1 MTDASGNILF
11 YLQQASAKME
21 KLIQF
26 SASRIETIDTS
37 FKRYLW
43 DSIKWDNRLIAI
55 TGARGVGKTTLLL
68 QYIKENLNDLKMY
81 LERYIGEIVIL
92 CQKNRVKNL
101 YVFGSVLTDRFND
114 KSDIDLIVDIDSND
128 PLDYADNYF
137 NLKFALEALLN
148 RQIDLLEN
156 KSIKNPYLRENIDN
170 SKTLL
175 YAS

>member
-1 MTDASGNILF
+1 
-11 YLQQASAKME
+11 
-21 KLIQF
+21 
-26 SASRIETIDTS
+26 
-37 FKRYLW
+37 
-43 DSIKWDNRLIAI
+43 
-55 TGARGVGKTTLLL
+55 
-68 QYIKENLNDLKMY
+68 MY
-81 LERYIGEIVIL
+81 LERYIGEIRIL
-92 CQKNRVKNL
+92 CQKNKVRNL

-137 NLKFALEALLN
+137 NLKFALEELLN

-156 KSIKNPYLRENIDN
+156 KALKNPYLRENIDN